1 MPIPDTLDQK
11 IELFRET
18 GRVFRKNEELFAEN
32 SWVQVMMGQGIMP
45 RAYHPIAT
53 KLSDDELGR
62 LLQTIR
68 AGVAQT
74 VAGLPDAS
82 GLCRAL
88 LRRARRRTPPEC
100 GVDGGLIAWGGAGR
114 RSRSGMSRP
123 MRACRC
129 RPSAGSSTTEPN
141 VRPR

>member
-1 MPIPDTLDQK
+1 MPIPDTLEQK

-62 LLQTIR
+62 LMQTI
-68 AGVAQT
+68 GSSVAQT
-74 VAGLPDAS
+74 VPAFPGI
-82 GLCRAL
+82 
-88 LRRARRRTPPEC
+88 RT
-100 GVDGGLIAWGGAGR
+100 
-114 RSRSGMSRP
+114 M
-123 MRACRC
+123 
-129 RPSAGSSTTEPN
+129 
-141 VRPR
+141 